1 VILFSI
7 LAGLENKPS
16 EQDHPAMPVARP
28 LRSDRKLTLAIRSA
42 MLSVALCT
50 LSPGIW
56 AAPGTPLDSVA
67 SQSYNIQPGPLG
79 ATLSAFA
86 VQAGIALSFEPSL
99 TQGLNS
105 PGLSGQFTPREAFN
119 RLLAGS
125 GLDLVPRDDGSF
137 TLQKSVGDGELAL
150 AQTTINAA
158 EVRPGDLPVAYS
170 GGQVARGGR
179 AGLLGNK
186 DLMDTPFSVS
196 NYTSTLMKDQQA
208 VTAADVLERDS
219 SVRSTGQT
227 GGIVDSFF
235 IRGFPVGEG
244 NLGELAFDGVYG
256 VAPNYRVFTEY
267 AERIEVIKGPAALLY
282 GMSPNSGVGGVI
294 NIVPKRSL
302 EQDLT
307 RVTASYAMD
316 TQAGGHVD
324 ISRRF
329 GEERRFGVRVN
340 GSLQGGDT
348 AIDKQSRD
356 VGIGAISLDYLGD
369 RFRTSLDLISQEEQW
384 DAPSRPFNIASGV
397 EVPSAANGRSNV
409 TQEWAW
415 SKTRDKSA
423 LLSGEYDVNDN
434 LTVFGHAGGG
444 KSDVAR
450 LSDQTPTILNSAGDT
465 RSTPGYYKFEVE
477 RYTVDAGARARFETG
492 PVSHSATLQASR
504 YRDELRR
511 GINSGAP
518 LFSNIYHPVERDK
531 PSIASPDVSKI
542 SDTEL
547 SGMALADTLSILDER
562 VQVTLGLRKQRVESH
577 NYNSVTGA
585 RTSPSYDESETTP
598 LFGAVIKPWE
608 HVSFY
613 YNYIEGLSKG
623 DTAPAN
629 ASNSGEV
636 FKPYISRQQEVGVKV
651 DYGTFTSTLALF
663 QIKKPAGELT
673 NGTPGSVYSVQ
684 GEQRNRGIELNMFGE
699 LREGTRLLGGVTL
712 LDGELTK
719 SGTAANRGNK
729 PVGVPEVQANLWA
742 EWDTPWVQGMT
753 LTSGA
758 IYTGSQYVNQ
768 ANTQELD
775 PWTRFD
781 AGARYSTVLDG
792 RPTTFRATVQNVF
805 DREYWSGVASYGAF
819 SQGAPRTLLLS
830 ATVDF

>member
-1 VILFSI
+1 
-7 LAGLENKPS
+7 
-16 EQDHPAMPVARP
+16 MPVARP
-28 LRSDRKLTLAIRSA
+28 LRSDRTLNLAIRSA
-42 MLSVALCT
+42 MLGLALST
-50 LSPGIW
+50 LSPGSW
-56 AAPGTPLDSVA
+56 AAPGAPLDSIA

-79 ATLSAFA
+79 PTLSTFA

-99 TQGLNS
+99 TQGLDS
-105 PGLSGQFTPREAFN
+105 PGLSGQFTAREAFA

-125 GLDLVPRDDGSF
+125 GLDLLARDDSSY
-137 TLQKSVGDGELAL
+137 TLQKRSTDGGLTLAP
-150 AQTTINAA
+150 TTVSATEA
-158 EVRPGDLPVAYS
+158 RPDDLPAAYS

-179 AGLLGNK
+179 VGLLGNK

-196 NYTSTLMKDQQA
+196 NYTSALMKDQQA
-208 VTAADVLERDS
+208 VTVADVLERDS

-302 EQDLT
+302 DEDLT
-307 RVTASYAMD
+307 RVTANYAMD
-316 TQAGGHVD
+316 SQVGGHVD

-356 VGIGAISLDYLGD
+356 VGIGSISLDYQGD

-384 DAPSRPFNIASGV
+384 DAPSRPFQIANGV

-409 TQEWAW
+409 TQEWGW

-423 LLSGEYDVNDN
+423 LLSGEYDLSDS

-492 PVSHSATLQASR
+492 PVSHSTTLQVSR

-511 GINSGAP
+511 GINSGTP
-518 LFSNIYHPVERDK
+518 LLSNIYHPVERDK
-531 PSIASPDVSKI
+531 PSIASPDVAKI

-547 SGMALADTLSILDER
+547 SGVALADTLSILDDR
-562 VQVTLGLRKQRVESH
+562 VQVTLGLRKQSIESN
-577 NYNSVTGA
+577 NYDARGTVTTA
-585 RTSPSYDESETTP
+585 YDESETTP
-598 LFGAVIKPWE
+598 LFGAVVKPWE

-629 ASNSGEV
+629 ASNPGEI

-663 QIKKPAGELT
+663 QVKKPAGELT
-673 NGTPGSVYSVQ
+673 NNAANSVYSVQ

-742 EWDTPWVQGMT
+742 EWDTPWVQGVT
-753 LTSGA
+753 LTGGA
-758 IYTGSQYVNQ
+758 IYTGSQYVDQ
-768 ANTQELD
+768 ANTRELD

-781 AGARYSTVLDG
+781 AGARYSTVLEG

>member
-1 VILFSI
+1 
-7 LAGLENKPS
+7 
-16 EQDHPAMPVARP
+16 MPVARP

-50 LSPGIW
+50 LSPGVW
-56 AAPGTPLDSVA
+56 AAPGAPLDSVA

-105 PGLSGQFTPREAFN
+105 PGLSGQFTAREAFD

-125 GLDLVPRDDGSF
+125 GLDLVPRDDGSY
-137 TLQKSVGDGELAL
+137 TLQKSAGDGELAL

-158 EVRPGDLPVAYS
+158 EVRPGDLPAAYS

-179 AGLLGNK
+179 VGLLGNK

-356 VGIGAISLDYLGD
+356 VGIGAISLDYQGD

-384 DAPSRPFNIASGV
+384 DAPSRPFNIARGV

-409 TQEWAW
+409 TQDWAW

-492 PVSHSATLQASR
+492 AISHSATLQVSR

-673 NGTPGSVYSVQ
+673 NGLAGSVYSVQ

-758 IYTGSQYVNQ
+758 IYTGSQYVDQ

-805 DREYWSGVASYGAF
+805 DREYWSGVASYSAF